1 MRVMRVRR
9 RVLGV
14 ALAVGLLLGGAVA
27 VEALEGGL
35 FASAEL
41 NPCAAKTKNPCN
53 PCGARNP
60 CNPCGGARVDA
71 KRFKQPGGVKL
82 AAGENLVAQGQELWN
97 DRTLGKSGLA
107 CANCHVDNYMQM
119 QPTFGEPYPHY
130 VAMPAEQGGV
140 DEVNA
145 AEMVQ
150 FCMLV
155 PMATDPLA
163 WESTELAALAA
174 YVEDIRPGYKP
185 AGAANPCNPCGKRN
199 PCNPCGAK
207 NPCNPCGR

>member
-1 MRVMRVRR
+1 MRVMRVQRL
-9 RVLGV
+9 VLGA
-14 ALAVGLLLGGAVA
+14 ALAGGLLLGGAYA
-27 VEALEGGL
+27 VEALESGL
-35 FASAEL
+35 FAPAEL
-41 NPCAAKTKNPCN
+41 NPCAAKTLN
-53 PCGARNP
+53 PCGAKNP

-71 KRFKQPGGVKL
+71 ERFKQPAGLKL
-82 AAGENLVAQGQELWN
+82 AAGKDLVAQGEELWN
-97 DRTLGKSGLA
+97 DRALGKTGLA
-107 CANCHVDNYMQM
+107 CANCHINNYMQM
-119 QPTFGEPYPHY
+119 QSTFAKPYPHY
-130 VAMPAEQGGV
+130 VAMPAQQGGV

-174 YVEDIRPGYKP
+174 YVEDIRPGYEP
-185 AGAANPCNPCGKRN
+185 MGGGNPCNPCGT
-199 PCNPCGAK
+199 K